1 MRRYHNQNYSK
12 LKRDHQQRGELFT
25 DPEFPPS
32 SRSLFRSGTDKY
44 DIVWKRPRVRIR
56 KWEGGRVGR
65 WEGEKDEKEGGREK
79 EREGRRDGWRKGGG
93 KVENRDG
100 MGGKRGEVRW

>member
-1 MRRYHNQNYSK
+1 MVRRYHNQNYSK

-56 KWEGGRVGR
+56 KWEERG
-65 WEGEKDEKEGGREK
+65 WEGGKMGKMKRKEGERKKGKEGGM
-79 EREGRRDGWRKGGG
+79 DGGG
-93 KVENRDG
+93 
-100 MGGKRGEVRW
+100 

>member
-1 MRRYHNQNYSK
+1 MVRRYHNQNYSK

-44 DIVWKRPRVRIR
+44 DIVWKRPRVRIG
-56 KWEGGRVGR
+56 KWEERG
-65 WEGEKDEKEGGREK
+65 KDEKEGGREK
-79 EREGRRDGWRKGGG
+79 ERERGRDGWRKGGG
-93 KVENRDG
+93 RVGDRDG
-100 MGGKRGEVRW
+100 WKEERG